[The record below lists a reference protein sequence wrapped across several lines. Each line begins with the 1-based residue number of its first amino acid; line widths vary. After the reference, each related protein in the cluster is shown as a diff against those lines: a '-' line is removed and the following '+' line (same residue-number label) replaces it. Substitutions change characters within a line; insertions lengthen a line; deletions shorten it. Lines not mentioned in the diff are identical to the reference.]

1 MSQEVIMWL
10 DLFAWLLSMLGNA
23 ATVVIAV
30 GVSIL
35 AYRSFSSSSAE
46 SLPE

>member
-23 ATVVIAV
+23 ATVVIAI

-35 AYRSFSSSSAE
+35 AYRSLAR
-46 SLPE
+46 

>member
-1 MSQEVIMWL
+1 MSQEVIMHL

-23 ATVVIAV
+23 TTVVIAA

-35 AYRSFSSSSAE
+35 AYRSLSR
-46 SLPE
+46 